1 MVVAFMTKA
10 TTCRLIEIGLRMRT
24 ARESLGLSQSAVAK
38 LFGGSD
44 RTYQKNERGLNEPGI
59 CLAGVFIRAGINANW
74 LLTGEGPM
82 LLKDLEGGI
91 AKPEPIDER
100 VLAICIQGISEAD
113 PNCPPHKAARL
124 AVEFYARFKAMEKEK
139 DQAA

>member
-1 MVVAFMTKA
+1 M
-10 TTCRLIEIGLRMRT
+10 
-24 ARESLGLSQSAVAK
+24 SLGARLKAARATLRATQEAFAAQSGIPLDTLRK
-38 LFGGSD
+38 YEGD
-44 RTYQKNERGLNEPGI
+44 KRHPGAEA
-59 CLAGVFIRAGINANW
+59 LAGAIRAGINANW

-82 LLKDLEGGI
+82 LLKDLVGEK